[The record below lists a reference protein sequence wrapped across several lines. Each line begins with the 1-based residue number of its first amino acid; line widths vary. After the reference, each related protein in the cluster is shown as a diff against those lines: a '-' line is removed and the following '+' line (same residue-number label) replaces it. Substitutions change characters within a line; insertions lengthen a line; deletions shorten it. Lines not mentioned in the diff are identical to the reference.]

1 MRKMRLFSTLLCLLA
16 LAACGRVH
24 GVLIPTGEQAP
35 GTSRVDMLVATT
47 RSDLGAP
54 AGEMFTGER
63 GEGVAFADIAV
74 SLPPDSARQVGDVQ
88 FPQTLP
94 ADPMRDFVTL
104 TADRLS
110 KGAALA
116 RLNARLAHTPRRQV
130 LVFVHGYNNRFEDAV
145 YRFAQIVH
153 DSGTDALP
161 VLFTWPSRGRL
172 LQYGYDHDSAS
183 FSRDALERA
192 LQALAGDPSVGEISI
207 LAHSMGNWVAIEALR
222 QMAIRERGLPSKI
235 ANVMLAAPDVD
246 FDVFRRQ
253 VAEIGPAASRFYV
266 FVARDDAALAI
277 SRRVWGDK
285 PRLGAIDPE
294 ASPYSELLEQD
305 EIRWVDLTGVG
316 SDDPLRHGTFASAP
330 GVVRAIGARLAGG
343 QSLGERAGV
352 GQKIGQVATGA
363 VGAVGA
369 AAGAAVAAP
378 FVLVDPE
385 SRESFGDN
393 FERVGAGLG
402 DALQS
407 GVSVGK

>member
-1 MRKMRLFSTLLCLLA
+1 MLRARFLPVLALLLA
-16 LAACGRVH
+16 LAACSRVH
-24 GVLIPTGEQAP
+24 GVLVPTGAQAP

-47 RSDLGAP
+47 RSDLGA
-54 AGEMFTGER
+54 AQGEMFTGER
-63 GEGVAFADIAV
+63 GEGLAFADIAV
-74 SLPPDSARQVGDVQ
+74 SIPPDSARQVGDVQ
-88 FPQTLP
+88 FPQSLP

-104 TADRLS
+104 EADRLG

-116 RLNARLAHTPRRQV
+116 RLNGRLVHTPRRQV

-183 FSRDALERA
+183 FSRDALERV
-192 LQALAGDPSVGEISI
+192 LQALANDPSVGEISI
-207 LAHSMGNWVAIEALR
+207 LAHSMGNWVTIEALR
-222 QMAIRERGLPSKI
+222 QMAIRDRVLPTKI

-253 VAEIGPAASRFYV
+253 AAEIGPAASRFYL

-285 PRLGAIDPE
+285 PRLGGINPE
-294 ASPYSELLEQD
+294 AQPYNEVLEQD
-305 EIRWVDLTGVG
+305 NIKWVDLTGVN
-316 SDDPLRHGTFASAP
+316 SDDPLRHGTFAQAP
-330 GVVRAIGARLAGG
+330 EVVRAIGVRLAGG
-343 QSLGERAGV
+343 QLLAESAGV
-352 GQKIGQVATGA
+352 GGKIGQVATGA

-378 FVLVDPE
+378 FVLVDPD
-385 SRESFGDN
+385 SRENFGDN
-393 FERVGAGLG
+393 FERAGAGLG
-402 DALQS
+402 ETLGA
-407 GVSVGK
+407 GAAFGR

>member
-1 MRKMRLFSTLLCLLA
+1 MRKMRLLATLVCLLA

-24 GVLIPTGEQAP
+24 GVLIPTGAQAP

-47 RSDLGAP
+47 RSDLGA
-54 AGEMFTGER
+54 AQGEMFTGER
-63 GEGVAFADIAV
+63 AEGVGFADIAV
-74 SLPPDSARQVGDVQ
+74 SIPPDSARQVGDVQ
-88 FPQTLP
+88 FPQSLP

-104 TADRLS
+104 EADRLS
-110 KGAALA
+110 KGGALA

-183 FSRDALERA
+183 YSRDALERV
-192 LQALAGDPSVGEISI
+192 LQALARDPSVGEISI
-207 LAHSMGNWVAIEALR
+207 LAHSMGNWATIEALR
-222 QMAIRERGLPSKI
+222 QMAIRDRGLPTKI

-253 VAEIGPAASRFYV
+253 VAEIGSAASRFYV

-294 ASPYSELLEQD
+294 ASPYNELLEQD
-305 EIRWVDLTGVG
+305 KIRWVDLTGVG

-330 GVVRAIGARLAGG
+330 AVVRAIGGRLAGG
-343 QSLGERAGV
+343 QTLGEHGGV

-385 SRESFGDN
+385 LRDNFGDSFERAGSGLGEALGAGASFG
-393 FERVGAGLG
+393 R
-402 DALQS
+402 
-407 GVSVGK
+407 

>member
-1 MRKMRLFSTLLCLLA
+1 MTKMRLFATLLCLLA
-16 LAACGRVH
+16 LAGCGRVH
-24 GVLIPTGEQAP
+24 GVLIPTGAQAP

-74 SLPPDSARQVGDVQ
+74 SIPPDSARQVGDVQ
-88 FPQTLP
+88 FPQSLP
-94 ADPMRDFVTL
+94 ADPLRDFVTL
-104 TADRLS
+104 EADRLG

-116 RLNARLAHTPRRQV
+116 KLNARLAHTPRRQV
-130 LVFVHGYNNRFEDAV
+130 LVFVHGFNNRFEDAV

-183 FSRDALERA
+183 FSRDALERV
-192 LQALAGDPSVGEISI
+192 LQALVRDPSVGEISV
-207 LAHSMGNWVAIEALR
+207 LAHSMGNWVTIEALR
-222 QMAIRERGLPSKI
+222 QMAIRDHGLPTKI

-266 FVARDDAALAI
+266 FVARDDGALAV
-277 SRRVWGDK
+277 SRRVWGDM

-294 ASPYSELLEQD
+294 ASPYNELLEQD
-305 EIRWVDLTGVG
+305 KIRWVDLTGVG

-330 GVVRAIGARLAGG
+330 GVVRAIGVRLAGG
-343 QSLGERAGV
+343 QSLVEAPGIGARV
-352 GQKIGQVATGA
+352 GQAATGA

-369 AAGAAVAAP
+369 AAGAAVTAP
-378 FVLVDPE
+378 LVLVDPA
-385 SRESFGDN
+385 SRDNFGDS
-393 FERVGAGLG
+393 FDRVGAGLG
-402 DALQS
+402 EA
-407 GVSVGK
+407 VGAGAAFGR

>member
-1 MRKMRLFSTLLCLLA
+1 MKTRLFAALALFLA

-24 GVLIPTGEQAP
+24 GVLIPTGMQAP

-47 RSDLGAP
+47 RSDLGASD
-54 AGEMFTGER
+54 GEMFTGER
-63 GEGVAFADIAV
+63 GHGLAYADIAI
-74 SLPPDSARQVGDVQ
+74 SIPPDSARQVGDVQ

-104 TADRLS
+104 RADRLD
-110 KGAALA
+110 KAQALA
-116 RLNARLAHTPRRQV
+116 HLNARLAHTPRRQV
-130 LVFVHGYNNRFEDAV
+130 LVFVHGYNNRFEDSV

-153 DSGTDALP
+153 DSETDALP

-183 FSRDALERA
+183 FSRDALEGV
-192 LQALAGDPSVGEISI
+192 LQALARDPSVGEISI
-207 LAHSMGNWVAIEALR
+207 LAHSMGNWITIEALR
-222 QMAIRERGLPSKI
+222 QMAIRDRGLPTKI

-253 VAEIGPAASRFYV
+253 AAEIGPAASRFYV
-266 FVARDDAALAI
+266 FVARDDTALAI

-285 PRLGAIDPE
+285 PRLGSIDPE
-294 ASPYSELLEQD
+294 ASPYNELLEQD
-305 EIRWVDLTGVG
+305 KIKWVDLTGVG

-330 GVVRAIGARLAGG
+330 GVVRAIGVRLAGG
-343 QSLGERAGV
+343 QSLVEAPGIGARV
-352 GQKIGQVATGA
+352 GQVATGA

-369 AAGAAVAAP
+369 AAGAAAAAP
-378 FVLVDPE
+378 FVLADPE

-402 DALQS
+402 DAHRAP
-407 GVSVGK
+407 VGK